1 MATVEMPTGVQT
13 AMAPDWGRLIMTL
26 SSCIYWALT
35 VIRFSAKSPLSLT
48 SCLPLT
54 LGADVSSG
62 CMAVYNKT
70 PQTGWLKQQK
80 SIFLESI
87 FLAEINV
94 LRVLV
99 SSEVFHSG
107 L

>member
-62 CMAVYNKT
+62 CMAVASTWNT
-70 PQTGWLKQQK
+70 RLCA
-80 SIFLESI
+80 LL
-87 FLAEINV
+87 LALDLLYV
-94 LRVLV
+94 LCV
-99 SSEVFHSG
+99 SFALG
-107 L
+107 